1 MGRQRYSN
9 RKRSTRRAGSWL
21 SPGCLHRL
29 SSPGF
34 GFRWSLGPRGCPRN
48 ERASFKFLVLLRC
61 FAVLISL
68 YLYIVIPLL
77 PLLASSFYFYSF
89 SYGLYFWGGQVFRLP
104 IFTWS
109 FAGLTSP
116 DTEGGSGLIIARLL
130 PPTRLAIDSLM
141 LGLGVIFIFIGQTGV
156 KYSRCWGVLGLP
168 SLPGGKI
175 LGLQA

>member
-1 MGRQRYSN
+1 M
-9 RKRSTRRAGSWL
+9 
-21 SPGCLHRL
+21 
-29 SSPGF
+29 
-34 GFRWSLGPRGCPRN
+34 
-48 ERASFKFLVLLRC
+48 
-61 FAVLISL
+61 
-68 YLYIVIPLL
+68 
-77 PLLASSFYFYSF
+77 
-89 SYGLYFWGGQVFRLP
+89 FRLP